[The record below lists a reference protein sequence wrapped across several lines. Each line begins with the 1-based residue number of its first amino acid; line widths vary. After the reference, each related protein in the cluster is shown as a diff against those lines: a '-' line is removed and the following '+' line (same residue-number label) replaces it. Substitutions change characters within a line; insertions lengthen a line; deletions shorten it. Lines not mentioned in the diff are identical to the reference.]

1 MSAPPFHDSITRQ
14 SAAEGA
20 EMKRLVRILWVTPN
34 LAGSIRRGFSKA
46 RIGQS
51 DGDRETSTPLLSSFQ
66 EAIQTS
72 NR

>member
-1 MSAPPFHDSITRQ
+1 
-14 SAAEGA
+14 
-20 EMKRLVRILWVTPN
+20 MKRLVRILWVTPN
-34 LAGSIRRGFSKA
+34 LAGSIRRRFCKA

-51 DGDRETSTPLLSSFQ
+51 DGDGDRETSTPLLSSFQ